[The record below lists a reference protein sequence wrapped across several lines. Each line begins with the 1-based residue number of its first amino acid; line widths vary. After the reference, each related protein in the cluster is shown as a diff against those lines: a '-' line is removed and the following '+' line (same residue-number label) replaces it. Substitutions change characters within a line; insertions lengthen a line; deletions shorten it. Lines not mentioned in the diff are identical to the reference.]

1 MSTCAPSNLFIPL
14 WKEKPLLLHACW
26 IWRQNPAGNLQLL
39 TWAGQLILATLEGS
53 ESENTPQD
61 RFCPSSEAAVSFM
74 TLLCFYFQTACAKLA
89 ADAGTCIALAFWC
102 KFLIV
107 GKKKRNGTKLKTEKN
122 LIWTQRTLKIMY
134 AVALHQLENS
144 LLCSGMII
152 TTLLNVT
159 CNLLRP

>member
-14 WKEKPLLLHACW
+14 WKEKPLLLHARW
-26 IWRQNPAGNLQLL
+26 IWWQNPAGNLQLL

-53 ESENTPQD
+53 ESENTKCFCLHAPQD
-61 RFCPSSEAAVSFM
+61 HFCPSSEAAVSIM

-107 GKKKRNGTKLKTEKN
+107 GKKKRNGTKLKTEKKSDLN
-122 LIWTQRTLKIMY
+122 S
-134 AVALHQLENS
+134 ENIKNHV
-144 LLCSGMII
+144 CSGLASIRKFPA
-152 TTLLNVT
+152 L
-159 CNLLRP
+159 